1 MRRFPE
7 LKLFLLVVLLL
18 CCGVSQ
24 AREIKATNSPGSE
37 DPYSLINKVTLL
49 QSEKKNVTIKVFET
63 GGGDPAMNGNNL
75 VIHINRWDPE
85 GTRYT
90 WPSGIDIYEVK
101 GVKLEDNKI
110 IITCTEHIMSDNSG
124 RIGTSETRYS
134 VSYFFDKMGYIK
146 DIITVEKVD

>member
-1 MRRFPE
+1 MKKLPE
-7 LKLFLLVVLLL
+7 LKLFLLGMVLL
-18 CCGVSQ
+18 CCSVSQ

-75 VIHINRWDPE
+75 VIHINHWDPE

-90 WPSGIDIYEVK
+90 WPSGIDVYEVK
-101 GVKLEDNKI
+101 EVKLKDNKI
-110 IITCTEHIMSDNSG
+110 IMKCTEHIMADNSG
-124 RIGTSETRYS
+124 RIETLETRYS
-134 VSYFFDKMGYIK
+134 VSYFLDNTGYIK
-146 DIITVEKVD
+146 DIITVEKAD